1 MSGIFKELPENNK
14 KERSQLINR
23 EKVRTGGHFGMKGR
37 VLMQM
42 FLKTTNDRLKITCKR

>member
-23 EKVRTGGHFGMKGR
+23 EKVRTGNSEKSPEWPALF
-37 VLMQM
+37 
-42 FLKTTNDRLKITCKR
+42 